1 MERRKRTVHAS
12 QENLPACQLYFSDKI
27 TPAAGKVWLQ
37 RLWNELSD
45 CCQSR
50 AEEVRRASKRL
61 VPIRGLHCPSLLDTF
76 PCNWWDNYNIYS
88 HYLHPPPTL
97 LRRSDLFLLYSLP
110 TPPTSNWLPICDIFC
125 SFITVVQ
132 AGPAVHGKT
141 NRLISSLRSYPI
153 YTTSTQG
160 FLKLY
165 YYSNWS
171 QMSFKSVL
179 LRKGFIQYERFWGSH
194 INVFYLTL
202 LLF

>member
-1 MERRKRTVHAS
+1 MGKGKQLFTLAKKI
-12 QENLPACQLYFSDKI
+12 LPACQLYFSDKI
-27 TPAAGKVWLQ
+27 TSAAGKVWLQ
-37 RLWNELSD
+37 RLWNELSG
-45 CCQSR
+45 CCQNW

-61 VPIRGLHCPSLLDTF
+61 GQISGLGCPSLLDTF

-110 TPPTSNWLPICDIFC
+110 TPPTSNWQPICDIFC

-132 AGPAVHGKT
+132 AGPAAHGKT
-141 NRLISSLRSYPI
+141 NRLISSLCFYSI

-160 FLKLY
+160 FLELY

-171 QMSFKSVL
+171 QMSFKS
-179 LRKGFIQYERFWGSH
+179 FF
-194 INVFYLTL
+194 
-202 LLF
+202 